1 MPSVLHDK
9 DRVLTVIRNNEYGY
23 VLRQASEE
31 LKADKEVVLAAVQ
44 QDGWVLQYAVEVL
57 RADKEIVL
65 AAVMSDKK
73 DNKNPVIGYA
83 RL

>member
-1 MPSVLHDK
+1 M
-9 DRVLTVIRNNEYGY
+9 
-23 VLRQASEE
+23 
-31 LKADKEVVLAAVQ
+31 VLAAVQ
-44 QDGWVLQYAVEVL
+44 QDGWVLQYAVEAL

>member
-1 MPSVLHDK
+1 MQQDGWALK
-9 DRVLTVIRNNEYGY
+9 N
-23 VLRQASEE
+23 AAEE
-31 LKADKEVVLAAVQ
+31 FLADKETVLAAVQ
-44 QDGWVLQYAVEVL
+44 QDGWALQYAAEAL

-65 AAVMSDKK
+65 AAVMSDWQ

>member
-23 VLRQASEE
+23 VLRRASEE

-44 QDGWVLQYAVEVL
+44 QNGCALYFVLGEL
-57 RADKEIVL
+57 RADKEIDL
-65 AAVMSDKK
+65 AAEQ
-73 DNKNPVIGYA
+73 NN
-83 RL
+83 

>member
-23 VLRQASEE
+23 VLRRASEE

-44 QDGWVLQYAVEVL
+44 QDGWVLQYAAEEL
-57 RADKEIVL
+57 
-65 AAVMSDKK
+65 
-73 DNKNPVIGYA
+73 
-83 RL
+83 

>member
-1 MPSVLHDK
+1 MVLGGVQK
-9 DRVLTVIRNNEYGY
+9 SGYAIEY
-23 VLRQASEE
+23 AAEE
-31 LKADKEVVLAAVQ
+31 LQADKEVVLAAVQ
-44 QDGWVLQYAVEVL
+44 QDGWVLQYAVEAL